1 VTLVL
6 LVRHGL
12 TASTGSVLTGR
23 MPGIGLDDRGQGQAA
38 AVGARLAGVPLD
50 AIISSPLQRC
60 LETAAAIGAARSAGL
75 DPATPRSAGLDPA
88 TPRSAGLDPATPRS
102 AGLDP
107 ATPPNGHQVAIT
119 EDDRFAEVAY
129 GDWTGKPLKRLA
141 KEPLWR
147 VVQAHPSAV
156 RFPGPDGESLPG
168 VQERAVA
175 AIRDWNTR
183 LGPKAVYLVCSH
195 GDVIKSIIADSLGLH
210 LDMFQRIQVDP
221 CSVSLIRY
229 TPLRPFVLR
238 MNDTGASLGGV
249 AGSRP
254 AERGVAGS
262 RPAERGV
269 AEAEPAGSEPGWPA
283 AEAAG
288 RSGLGEGDAVIGG
301 GAGG

>member
-1 VTLVL
+1 MTLVL

-12 TASTGSVLTGR
+12 TAGTGSVLTGR
-23 MPGIGLDDRGQGQAA
+23 TPGIGLDDRGRGQAA
-38 AVGARLAGVPLD
+38 AVAARLADVPLD
-50 AIISSPLQRC
+50 TIVSSPLQRC
-60 LETAAAIGAARSAGL
+60 RETAAAIAAAR
-75 DPATPRSAGLDPA
+75 
-88 TPRSAGLDPATPRS
+88 
-102 AGLDP
+102 
-107 ATPPNGHQVAIT
+107 NGHQVAVT
-119 EDDRFAEVAY
+119 VDDRFAEVAY
-129 GDWTGKPLKRLA
+129 GDWTGKPIKRLV

-156 RFPGPDGESLPG
+156 RFPGPGGESLPG

-175 AIRDWNTR
+175 AIRDWNAR
-183 LGPKAVYLVCSH
+183 LGPKGVYLVCSH

-238 MNDTGASLGGV
+238 MNDTGAGMGGL
-249 AGSRP
+249 AK
-254 AERGVAGS
+254 
-262 RPAERGV
+262 
-269 AEAEPAGSEPGWPA
+269 AEPPAGEPGQRGGEPA
-283 AEAAG
+283 R

>member
-12 TASTGSVLTGR
+12 TAGTGSVLTGR
-23 MPGIGLDDRGQGQAA
+23 MPGIGLDDRGRAQAA
-38 AVGARLAGVPLD
+38 AVGARLADVPLD

-60 LETAAAIGAARSAGL
+60 RETAAAIAAARNS
-75 DPATPRSAGLDPA
+75 
-88 TPRSAGLDPATPRS
+88 
-102 AGLDP
+102 
-107 ATPPNGHQVAIT
+107 HQLAVT

-129 GDWTGKPLKRLA
+129 GDWTGKPIKRLA

-175 AIRDWNTR
+175 AIRDWNER
-183 LGPKAVYLVCSH
+183 LGPKGVYLVCSH

-238 MNDTGASLGGV
+238 MNDTGAGLGGV

-254 AERGVAGS
+254 ALGGAAGS
-262 RPAERGV
+262 EPAERGL
-269 AEAEPAGSEPGWPA
+269 AKAEPAAGGPGQA
-283 AEAAG
+283 GGAAAG
-288 RSGLGEGDAVIGG
+288 GSGLGEGDAVIGG